1 MPPEEVRVS
10 AILQARLVAV
20 AKNFRCERFE
30 LRTCLPPGQWQA
42 RFLAGLFEESD
53 AIPSVLARDLWQQ
66 QAARTRHG
74 DKEAIPADFVRLGS
88 HGFDLRKNTEGS
100 FPFRSLE
107 AR

>member
-30 LRTCLPPGQWQA
+30 LRTCLPPVQRQA

-53 AIPSVLARDLWQQ
+53 AIPSVLGGDLGQQ
-66 QAARTRHG
+66 QAAMTCH
-74 DKEAIPADFVRLGS
+74 ADQ
-88 HGFDLRKNTEGS
+88 
-100 FPFRSLE
+100 
-107 AR
+107 